1 VCVGLRQ
8 FETAE
13 EQTCCP
19 IQSQGQKQNQN
30 QNQVVSSFFFFF
42 FS

>member
-8 FETAE
+8 FKTAE

-30 QNQVVSSFFFFF
+30 QVVSSFFFFF